1 MNINNL
7 VHMANQIGDFFDP
20 MPDREEGIDGVCQH
34 IRRYW
39 APRMRI
45 QFTKHWDEGRGG
57 DGMNAI
63 VREMMGSRSILPTPV
78 PVRTSDPVKAAE
90 QHAFD
95 GKTES

>member
-1 MNINNL
+1 MN
-7 VHMANQIGDFFDP
+7 P
-20 MPDREEGIDGVCQH
+20 
-34 IRRYW
+34 
-39 APRMRI
+39 
-45 QFTKHWDEGRGG
+45 
-57 DGMNAI
+57 I

>member
-1 MNINNL
+1 MNIDNL

-20 MPDREEGIDGVCQH
+20 MPDREEALDGVCQH

-39 APRMRI
+39 AKRMRE
-45 QFTKHWDEGRGG
+45 QFTAHWKDGGEG
-57 DGMNAI
+57 MSPI

-78 PVRTSDPVKAAE
+78 PVRTADPVKAAE
-90 QHAFD
+90 QHAWD